1 MKIIE
6 LLEAAPQMNLRYA
19 PQQGVQGKP
28 LDLTPLQVQQIVKAN
43 KLTTTP
49 QAQQAVGKGAV
60 PMPVVIKTGTG
71 FQVVSGGDI
80 LASLANSPS
89 KVRVMIQDP
98 QQAAQQQQ
106 VQQAQLQAPAQST
119 AQATMA
125 AAQASQQNKPKG
137 PGIATQVK
145 RGFAAGQSS
154 ASSIGDKI
162 SKISNIASNLGA
174 R

>member
-60 PMPVVIKTGTG
+60 PMPVVTKTGTG

-106 VQQAQLQAPAQST
+106 VQQAQLQAPAQGQGT

-145 RGFAAGQSS
+145 RGFAAGQSA
-154 ASSIGDKI
+154 ASSIGY
-162 SKISNIASNLGA
+162 KISNIAGKLGA